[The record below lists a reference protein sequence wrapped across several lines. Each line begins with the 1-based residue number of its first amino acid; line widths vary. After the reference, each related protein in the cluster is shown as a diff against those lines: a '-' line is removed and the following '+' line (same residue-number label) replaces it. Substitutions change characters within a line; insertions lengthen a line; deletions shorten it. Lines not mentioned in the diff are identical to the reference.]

1 MVSTRTSPLSF
12 RTALLGALLLSGAC
26 SYVKQDDFVSEV
38 ARLRQE
44 MMADDDRV
52 VGEVRALESRMEARM
67 DALDV
72 ALEDLENE
80 FGARVER
87 IETSLR
93 VHAPVYFG
101 FDDAQLEGNQVAVLD
116 RLAAVLQ
123 EHYPEALI
131 TVEGFADPAG
141 STAYN
146 LRLGKLRAEE
156 VRSYLIS
163 RGGLS
168 EQQVRAVSYGEE
180 VDRQVVPGAAG
191 PGEAGRENRRA
202 VIVIDHPDVDDV
214 ARMVTE

>member
-1 MVSTRTSPLSF
+1 M
-12 RTALLGALLLSGAC
+12 
-26 SYVKQDDFVSEV
+26 
-38 ARLRQE
+38 
-44 MMADDDRV
+44 
-52 VGEVRALESRMEARM
+52 
-67 DALDV
+67 
-72 ALEDLENE
+72 
-80 FGARVER
+80 
-87 IETSLR
+87 
-93 VHAPVYFG
+93 
-101 FDDAQLEGNQVAVLD
+101 
-116 RLAAVLQ
+116 
-123 EHYPEALI
+123 
-131 TVEGFADPAG
+131 EGFADPAG